1 MNKYLFAILG
11 LITFSV
17 VIIMY
22 VRISMRI
29 KEGGVSGKKDMGN
42 SDSESYD
49 KVNSLENLRADDF
62 TLLE

>member
-1 MNKYLFAILG
+1 MDKYLFAILG
-11 LITFSV
+11 LTTFSV

-22 VRISMRI
+22 IRISTRM
-29 KEGGVSGKKDMGN
+29 KKGGEPGKKDMGN